1 MNTIT
6 VSALK
11 YWWTQILI
19 VVLYYGAISLPV
31 CLFEFGRSYGEG
43 NYHPITIA
51 LCSFGLYLLS
61 FCLFQGAKMPI
72 RVIFYDSKFEI
83 EERFLFWKSTK
94 EYLYEDSFVEDDKGR
109 RVVSL
114 HYGNEIIRF
123 DPLLWPSVLR
133 SDLIQ
138 AFELHHVEVHA
149 NNVR

>member
-1 MNTIT
+1 M
-6 VSALK
+6 
-11 YWWTQILI
+11 
-19 VVLYYGAISLPV
+19 
-31 CLFEFGRSYGEG
+31 
-43 NYHPITIA
+43 
-51 LCSFGLYLLS
+51 
-61 FCLFQGAKMPI
+61 
-72 RVIFYDSKFEI
+72 
-83 EERFLFWKSTK
+83 
-94 EYLYEDSFVEDDKGR
+94 EDDKGR

>member
-19 VVLYYGAISLPV
+19 VVLYFGAISIPV

-51 LCSFGLYLLS
+51 LCSIGLYLLS

-72 RVIFYDSKFEI
+72 RVIFYDSKF
-83 EERFLFWKSTK
+83 
-94 EYLYEDSFVEDDKGR
+94 
-109 RVVSL
+109 
-114 HYGNEIIRF
+114 
-123 DPLLWPSVLR
+123 
-133 SDLIQ
+133 
-138 AFELHHVEVHA
+138 
-149 NNVR
+149 

>member
-19 VVLYYGAISLPV
+19 VVLYY
-31 CLFEFGRSYGEG
+31 
-43 NYHPITIA
+43 YHPITIA
-51 LCSFGLYLLS
+51 LCSIGLYLLS

-72 RVIFYDSKFEI
+72 RVIYYDSKFEI

>member
-1 MNTIT
+1 
-6 VSALK
+6 
-11 YWWTQILI
+11 
-19 VVLYYGAISLPV
+19 
-31 CLFEFGRSYGEG
+31 
-43 NYHPITIA
+43 
-51 LCSFGLYLLS
+51 
-61 FCLFQGAKMPI
+61 MPI

-94 EYLYEDSFVEDDKGR
+94 EYLYEDTFIKDDKGR

-123 DPLLWPSVLR
+123 DPLLWPSALR

>member
-19 VVLYYGAISLPV
+19 VVLYFGAISLPV

-51 LCSFGLYLLS
+51 LCSIGLYLLS

-94 EYLYEDSFVEDDKGR
+94 EYLYEDTFVKDDKGR

-114 HYGNEIIRF
+114 HHGSEIIRF
-123 DPLLWPSVLR
+123 DPLLWPRVLR

-138 AFELHHVEVHA
+138 AFGLHHVEVHT
-149 NNVR
+149 NNV